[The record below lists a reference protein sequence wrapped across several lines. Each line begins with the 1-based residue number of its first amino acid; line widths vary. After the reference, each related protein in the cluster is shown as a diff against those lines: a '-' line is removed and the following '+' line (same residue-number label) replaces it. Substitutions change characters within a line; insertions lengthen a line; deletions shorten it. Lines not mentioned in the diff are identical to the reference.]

1 MKLKSFLL
9 TMVSFVLLSGS
20 ALIAADFDWMVNL
33 NLRSDSDP
41 HAYRSGLASRFGLPE
56 SELNVILRSAGAPA
70 DAYMVLRLSELSG
83 RSHEDVLRHY
93 HANKH
98 RGWGA
103 MAQDFGIKPGSG
115 EFKALKA
122 GHDMHDFDD
131 RRDDRRDDRDRGD
144 RYQDHGNSNKEHG
157 KKGR

>member
-9 TMVSFVLLSGS
+9 TTVSFVLLSGS
-20 ALIAADFDWMVNL
+20 ALMAADFDWMVNL

-56 SELNVILRSAGAPA
+56 SELNVVLKSAGAPA

-93 HANKH
+93 HENKH
-98 RGWGA
+98 KGWGA
-103 MAQDFGIKPGSG
+103 MAKDLGIKPGSS
-115 EFKALKA
+115 EFKALKS
-122 GHDMHDFDD
+122 GHDMRDFDDD
-131 RRDDRRDDRDRGD
+131 RRDDRRNDRDRD
-144 RYQDHGNSNKEHG
+144 QEHGKEHG
-157 KKGR
+157 KGNH